1 VTTTC
6 GSSQSQPAGLL
17 DILFNGD
24 QFMSPANV
32 PSALPDFDSL
42 AGTWESPDVEP
53 LPSPDGKQ
61 IFLVRTFDFDGNSW
75 RVRFAAWADAQRK
88 YRLFD
93 GVGEGQF
100 ELQDPWTAVPGAR
113 AAIFRFI
120 RRLFTVHNRALAG
133 LLTTSAAGGGP
144 WAPGIQQDI
153 SKTGALFVP
162 TITEVGAEYDLLLF
176 DTGPRGE
183 RDLYLGDR
191 SHEMNTPACRPVK
204 RNPFPVRK
212 VE

>member
-1 VTTTC
+1 M
-6 GSSQSQPAGLL
+6 P
-17 DILFNGD
+17 
-24 QFMSPANV
+24 PANA
-32 PSALPDFDSL
+32 PSALPDVDSL

-53 LPSPDGKQ
+53 LPSPDGMQ

-75 RVRFAAWADAQRK
+75 RVRFTGWADAQRQH
-88 YRLFD
+88 RLFD

-100 ELQDPWTAVPGAR
+100 ELHEPWTAVPGAR
-113 AAIFRFI
+113 AAIFRFS
-120 RRLFTVHNRALAG
+120 RRLFTVHNRALAA
-133 LLTTSAAGGGP
+133 LLTKSAAGSGP

-153 SKTGALFVP
+153 SKSGALFVP
-162 TITEVGAEYDLLLF
+162 TIEEVGAEYDLVAF
-176 DTGPRGE
+176 DSGPRGE

-191 SHEMNTPACRPVK
+191 SHELNSPARRPVK